1 MAIVQCKGGS
11 LFGTFLV
18 RIGAGFD
25 PHDQRVVVD
34 RISPVIGKASLY
46 SSLVLVW
53 RALIAPAT
61 CKLGA
66 ARSGDQPKEPAVS
79 AKGQVA
85 ARWGDWLATVPVSP
99 TQCIKRASMLVVSSV
114 ANGPAI
120 SPWYSLQNSSW

>member
-1 MAIVQCKGGS
+1 MAIVQCKGAS

-85 ARWGDWLATVPVSP
+85 ARLGAERLRLGAVG
-99 TQCIKRASMLVVSSV
+99 RRVVDRNPFSCSDELFS
-114 ANGPAI
+114 A
-120 SPWYSLQNSSW
+120 LR